1 MSGVFG
7 LFSKDGYRM
16 KLAYSLGLAN
26 QHRGQ
31 EDAGVT
37 VADPDGMA
45 TYKDWGLFSD
55 VMNKHIMRL
64 LKQTKDEY
72 VIGHS
77 GDNLTESIRHIDPF
91 EIKDT
96 VAISMEGKIV
106 KKPKDYASNGMS
118 DTEVVAS
125 MLQYEL
131 KDKNDLEKAVSS
143 LMKELDGKAYYSAA
157 LLVNYDNE
165 TTLVGIH
172 DAMGIKPF
180 AMGWDDKS
188 VAFSS
193 ETKGLDILKI
203 SQDNRHD
210 VGFGKAI
217 FVNDGEIEELQVL
230 NPKPARCAFEYLYT
244 ASPDAVIGGITAY
257 DVRKAMG
264 RKLWERYE
272 KTFDVVVG
280 VPDSG
285 RTVALGYA
293 QASKLPFEEG
303 LLKNSYVGRTYNIPD
318 PEKRELRAS
327 DKHNPIRS
335 IIEGKRVGVGDDS
348 IVRGT
353 ITNAIGNTFR
363 TIGGAKEVGYII
375 SAAGLIAPCHTDEP
389 DKYLAAREASKDGCT
404 DPAELGRRVAEMINV
419 EYVLYPSVKD
429 VVNAIGLPECELC
442 TMCMSGKNPFDR

>member
-1 MSGVFG
+1 MC
-7 LFSKDGYRM
+7 
-16 KLAYSLGLAN
+16 
-26 QHRGQ
+26 
-31 EDAGVT
+31 
-37 VADPDGMA
+37 
-45 TYKDWGLFSD
+45 
-55 VMNKHIMRL
+55 
-64 LKQTKDEY
+64 
-72 VIGHS
+72 
-77 GDNLTESIRHIDPF
+77 IR
-91 EIKDT
+91 
-96 VAISMEGKIV
+96 
-106 KKPKDYASNGMS
+106 
-118 DTEVVAS
+118 
-125 MLQYEL
+125 
-131 KDKNDLEKAVSS
+131 
-143 LMKELDGKAYYSAA
+143 
-157 LLVNYDNE
+157 
-165 TTLVGIH
+165 
-172 DAMGIKPF
+172 
-180 AMGWDDKS
+180 
-188 VAFSS
+188 
-193 ETKGLDILKI
+193 
-203 SQDNRHD
+203 
-210 VGFGKAI
+210 
-217 FVNDGEIEELQVL
+217 
-230 NPKPARCAFEYLYT
+230 
-244 ASPDAVIGGITAY
+244 
-257 DVRKAMG
+257 
-264 RKLWERYE
+264 
-272 KTFDVVVG
+272 
-280 VPDSG
+280 PDSG